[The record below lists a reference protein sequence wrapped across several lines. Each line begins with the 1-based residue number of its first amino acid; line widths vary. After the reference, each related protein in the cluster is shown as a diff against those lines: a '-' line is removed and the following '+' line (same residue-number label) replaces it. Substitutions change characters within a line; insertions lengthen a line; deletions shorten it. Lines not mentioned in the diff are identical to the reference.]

1 MSFFDDPTFMSP
13 SGFEICKTCRQ
24 PSDINMD
31 KKVLYEGELT
41 LKPAPGIIITKYF
54 KLLDRKLVY
63 FSPKNPKVPKGYYDL
78 MTFLKI
84 INIDT
89 YDLISKKPIPAFRL
103 EKFGKYHEFSHKD
116 PNQIKAW
123 VRILRLYCV
132 SNDFES
138 RYERSSMLGK
148 GHFAKVFKVKSVDNG
163 IFFAA
168 KIMTKDQ
175 KFEAQKQY
183 VYNEVRIL
191 KSLPKNQHIIKLYE
205 VYDSVLELVL
215 IFEYIEGGDL
225 YQLIKK
231 SKTHPIP
238 LEVLA
243 AIFSQIIRGLMFLHS
258 RFIMHR
264 DIKPEN
270 ILLTDTIE
278 FKEVKIADFSLA
290 EEFQNKN
297 INVKCGTPGYMAP
310 EIFQNRGYDERV
322 DIYSL
327 GVILFMMYSH
337 CFFSK
342 SPSLSL
348 GWPRNPP
355 SKARTPRRSSTRT
368 SRTSSYTRRPIGWTS
383 TTPLGGWFTTSRWRT
398 PVID

>member
-24 PSDINMD
+24 PTDINMD

-89 YDLISKKPIPAFRL
+89 YDLVSKKPIPAFRL
-103 EKFGKYHEFSHKD
+103 EKFGKYHEFSQKD

-175 KFEAQKQY
+175 KFESQKQY

-231 SKTHPIP
+231 SKTQPIP

-270 ILLTDTIE
+270 ILLTDTTE

-310 EIFQNRGYDERV
+310 EIFQNKGYDERV
-322 DIYSL
+322 DVYSL
-327 GVILFMMYSH
+327 GVILFMMYPIV
-337 CFFSK
+337 F
-342 SPSLSL
+342 LVNL
-348 GWPRNPP
+348 PRFP
-355 SKARTPRRSSTRT
+355 
-368 SRTSSYTRRPIGWTS
+368 
-383 TTPLGGWFTTSRWRT
+383 
-398 PVID
+398 